1 MSTLKRT
8 PSVNK
13 ARFKKHPTLW
23 RLSPVALAVTGLLGL
38 AACSEPAPETTENVA
53 IYETAQQCV
62 DANPND
68 AAACATAF
76 EQAQQ
81 EAVATAPKYDSIVA
95 CWEEFGKDGCTE
107 TPANGVVANAEGQT
121 TEVTQQA
128 SSGMSWMPLMAA
140 YMFGRMSGG
149 MGANQF
155 AKKPLYTPKAGAGKG
170 QFFDA
175 KGKSFGPAVAGR
187 SLSVKSSDLAPGK
200 ATGQT
205 LKRGGFG
212 QMVAKQSPA
221 ASNKSSS
228 NPRSGSRSGSGRSF
242 GG

>member
-1 MSTLKRT
+1 MSTMKRT
-8 PSVNK
+8 SSINK
-13 ARFKKHPTLW
+13 ARFLKYPKLW
-23 RLSPVALAVTGLLGL
+23 RLSPVALAFTGLLGL
-38 AACSEPAPETTENVA
+38 SACGERVPETTENVA
-53 IYETAQQCV
+53 IYENANQCV
-62 DANPND
+62 QANPND

-76 EQAQQ
+76 EQAKL
-81 EAVATAPKYDSIVA
+81 EAAATAPKYDNVVA

-107 TPANGVVANAEGQT
+107 TPSAAPGQT
-121 TEVTQQA
+121 TEVGQQA

-149 MGANQF
+149 MGGNQF
-155 AKKPLYTPKAGAGKG
+155 ANKPLYTPKAGAGKG

-187 SLSVKSSDLAPGK
+187 SMAVKSSDLAPAK
-200 ATGQT
+200 AGSKT

-212 QMVAKQSPA
+212 QMAAQQNPS
-221 ASNKSSS
+221 ASNKSGTH
-228 NPRSGSRSGSGRSF
+228 RSGGSRSF

>member
-1 MSTLKRT
+1 MSTIKRT
-8 PSVNK
+8 PSINK
-13 ARFKKHPTLW
+13 ARFIKYPKLW
-23 RLSPVALAVTGLLGL
+23 RLSPMALAFTGLLGL
-38 AACSEPAPETTENVA
+38 SACSEAVPETTENVA
-53 IYETAQQCV
+53 IYENAQQCV
-62 DANPND
+62 QANPSE

-81 EAVATAPKYDSIVA
+81 EAAATAPKYDNIVA

-107 TPANGVVANAEGQT
+107 APTPGAEGQT
-121 TEVTQQA
+121 TEVAQQA

-155 AKKPLYTPKAGAGKG
+155 ANKPLYTPKAGAGKG

-175 KGKSFGPAVAGR
+175 KGKSFGPAVTGR
-187 SLSVKSSDLAPGK
+187 SMAVKSSDLAPNKTAGK
-200 ATGQT
+200 TI
-205 LKRGGFG
+205 KRGGFG
-212 QMVAKQSPA
+212 QMAAQQSPS
-221 ASNKSSS
+221 ASNKSSA
-228 NPRSGSRSGSGRSF
+228 NQRSGSRSGSGRSF

>member
-8 PSVNK
+8 PNVNK
-13 ARFKKHPTLW
+13 ARFKKYAT
-23 RLSPVALAVTGLLGL
+23 LSPVALAVTSLLGL
-38 AACSEPAPETTENVA
+38 AACTESAPETTENVA

-62 DANPND
+62 DANPSD

-76 EQAQQ
+76 EQAQK
-81 EAVATAPKYDSIVA
+81 EAAATAPKYDSIVS

-107 TPANGVVANAEGQT
+107 GPAAVANADGQT
-121 TEVTQQA
+121 TEVAQQA

-155 AKKPLYTPKAGAGKG
+155 ANKPLYTPKAGAGKG

-175 KGKSFGPAVAGR
+175 KGKSFGPAVSGR
-187 SLSVKSSDLAPGK
+187 SMSVKSSDLAPGK
-200 ATGQT
+200 ASGQT

-212 QMVAKQSPA
+212 QMAAKQSPA

-228 NPRSGSRSGSGRSF
+228 NQRSGGSRSGSGRSF

>member
-1 MSTLKRT
+1 MSTIKRT
-8 PSVNK
+8 PSINK
-13 ARFKKHPTLW
+13 ARFIKYPKLW
-23 RLSPVALAVTGLLGL
+23 RLSPMALAFTGLLGL
-38 AACSEPAPETTENVA
+38 SACSEPVAETTENVA
-53 IYETAQQCV
+53 IYENANQCV
-62 DANPND
+62 QANPND

-76 EQAQQ
+76 EQAQK
-81 EAVATAPKYDSIVA
+81 EAAATAPKYDNIVA

-107 TPANGVVANAEGQT
+107 TPAAGLANADGQT

-149 MGANQF
+149 MGGNQF
-155 AKKPLYTPKAGAGKG
+155 ANKPLYTPKAGAGKG

-187 SLSVKSSDLAPGK
+187 SMAVKSSDLAPAKASGK
-200 ATGQT
+200 TM
-205 LKRGGFG
+205 KRGGFG
-212 QMVAKQSPA
+212 QMA
-221 ASNKSSS
+221 AQQNPSASSKSNAH
-228 NPRSGSRSGSGRSF
+228 RSGGSRSF